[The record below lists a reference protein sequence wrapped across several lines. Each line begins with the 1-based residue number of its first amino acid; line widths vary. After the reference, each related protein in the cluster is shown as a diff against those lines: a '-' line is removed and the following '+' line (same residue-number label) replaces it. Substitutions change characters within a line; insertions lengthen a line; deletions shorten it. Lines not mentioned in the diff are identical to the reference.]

1 VDPLLERLRA
11 ALADRYTILNELGA
25 GGMATVYLA
34 EDLKHR
40 RKVAVKVLKPELA
53 ASLGVER
60 FVREIEIA
68 AKLSHPHVLPLFD
81 SGEAGGFLYYVMP
94 YVEGESLRDRLERQ
108 GKLPVEEAVR
118 FTDQIASALAY
129 AHERGVI
136 HRDIKPANILLAG
149 DQAIVADF
157 GIARAVEAAGGP
169 GLTVTGLAIGTPA
182 YMSPEQALG
191 TEAVDARTDVYALG
205 CVVYE
210 MVSGG
215 LPFQGS
221 TPQAVLAMQAVDR
234 VPSLRKSDPGIPVF
248 VERAVARALATEP
261 GDRFPSAAE
270 FAQALTTGTVVPRV
284 RSRRT
289 RQRVG
294 RVLAGVAALAV
305 LVLGVW
311 TVTKV
316 MEGPRIQRLAVLPL
330 ADLTNDPEQEYLVA
344 GVHEALITELGRLGL
359 AVTARATMV
368 QYRDT
373 DKPIRE
379 IARELGVDAV
389 IEGSLYR
396 AGDSLEIAARLY
408 DESEQELWRGTYDGV
423 LSNVL
428 ALYRGFARAIAGQ
441 IQLSLSPGDEAR
453 LAQATPVNPGVYEAY
468 LRGMHLLNNAR
479 SQEDFDQAIAYFN
492 QAVEQNPAD
501 PLAYTGLA
509 FCYLFLGHDLMDP
522 RPEVWALARA
532 AAERALRLDSTL
544 ADAWAALG
552 MYKSYTERDW
562 EGADRAFRRAHE
574 LNPSLALNHYHYAW
588 FLVLFGRVDEAVAE
602 HRLGQEL
609 DPLTPGHTVWI
620 PSLYWFRGDNER
632 ALGEARINSER
643 YPQDFTAH
651 YVLGES
657 AARLGLYAEA
667 IAAHEEMAALY
678 PGIRPVL
685 GHTYARAGR
694 TEDALRI
701 LRELEAQPPTSWNA
715 RGLACIHAALG
726 NRDEALRWLEFE
738 PAHHWVAW
746 DAAQGLWEAYRDE
759 PRFETVLR
767 RMNLEMKPGSP
778 APVPLPLVPTGLA
791 GDAGPTG

>member
-1 VDPLLERLRA
+1 MDPLIERLRT

-40 RKVAVKVLKPELA
+40 RKVAVKVLKPALA

-68 AKLSHPHVLPLFD
+68 ANLSHPHILPLFD
-81 SGEAGGFLYYVMP
+81 SGEADGFLYYVMP
-94 YVEGESLRDRLERQ
+94 HVQGESLRDRLERQ

-129 AHERGVI
+129 AHERGVV
-136 HRDIKPANILLAG
+136 HRDIKPGNILLAG

-221 TPQAVLAMQAVDR
+221 TPQAVLAMQAADR

-248 VERAVARALATEP
+248 LERAVARALATDP
-261 GDRFPSAAE
+261 GDRFASAAE

-284 RSRRT
+284 RARRA
-289 RQRVG
+289 RQRVA
-294 RVLAGVAALAV
+294 RALAGVAAVAV
-305 LVLGVW
+305 LVFGVW
-311 TVTKV
+311 AVTKAR
-316 MEGPRIQRLAVLPL
+316 EEPPIQRLAVLPL

-359 AVTARATMV
+359 SVTARATMAR
-368 QYRDT
+368 YRGT

-408 DESEQELWRGTYDGV
+408 GRDEEELWRGTYDGV

-441 IQLSLSPGDEAR
+441 IQLSLSPRDEAR
-453 LAQATPVNPGVYEAY
+453 LAQAAPVNPGVYEAY

-479 SQEDFDQAIAYFN
+479 TLDDFDQAIAHFN
-492 QAVEQNPAD
+492 RAVEQNPAD
-501 PLAYTGLA
+501 ALAYAGMALA
-509 FCYLFLGHDLMDP
+509 YVTMGHGAEPPPDVWP
-522 RPEVWALARA
+522 RARA
-532 AAERALRLDSTL
+532 AAERAIRLDSTL
-544 ADAWAALG
+544 AEGWSALAD
-552 MYKSYTERDW
+552 YKSYGEHDW
-562 EGADRAFRRAHE
+562 AGAEQAFRRANE
-574 LNPSLALNHYHYAW
+574 LNPSLAMNRYHYAW
-588 FLVLFGRVDEAVAE
+588 YLALFRRVDEAVAE
-602 HRLGQEL
+602 HRRAQAL
-609 DPLTPGHTVWI
+609 DPLTPLHTVWI
-620 PSLYWFRGDNER
+620 PALYWFSGEVEK
-632 ALGEARINSER
+632 ALREARLVVEQFPNS
-643 YPQDFTAH
+643 PTAH
-651 YVLGES
+651 WVLAES
-657 AARLGLYAEA
+657 AARLGLYDEA
-667 IAAHEEMAALY
+667 IAAGERLFQLNPNWGA
-678 PGIRPVL
+678 RL
-685 GHTYARAGR
+685 GRMYAWAGR
-694 TEDALRI
+694 GEDALRI
-701 LRELEAQPPTSWNA
+701 AREVEA
-715 RGLACIHAALG
+715 RGVTPWGASGLILLHAALG
-726 NRDEALRWLEFE
+726 NREELSRWLTFE
-738 PAHHWVAW
+738 LHHGTSAWYPSAGFLDAYLDDPAVQA
-746 DAAQGLWEAYRDE
+746 
-759 PRFETVLR
+759 FLR
-767 RMNLEMKPGSP
+767 RANLQFRPGDP
-778 APVPLPLVPTGLA
+778 APVPLPVVPTALA
-791 GDAGPTG
+791 GDSVTGG